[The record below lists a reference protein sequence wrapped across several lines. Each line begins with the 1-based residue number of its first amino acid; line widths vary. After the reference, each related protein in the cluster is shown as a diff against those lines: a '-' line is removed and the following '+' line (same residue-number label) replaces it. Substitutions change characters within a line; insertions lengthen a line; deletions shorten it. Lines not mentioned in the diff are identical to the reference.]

1 MSEDEI
7 IERVNKFINITVL
20 YGKTYGMTCDDLKKY
35 QQVFQGLLDLY
46 NKEKEKNTG
55 FEKQWVSID
64 DYNELKRQ
72 VKIKNEYL
80 SLITGTGFDYDGE
93 DGSIEGLKSVI
104 DQLVDYA
111 RKAIDNDDK
120 SVIYG
125 IFDDDVKRNVLLEP
139 IEIPEPLEKPFEEI
153 DNHIPRID

>member
-1 MSEDEI
+1 MVKMSEDEI
-7 IERVNKFINITVL
+7 IGTFEHWIEYEKANKDKINKADELIEI
-20 YGKTYGMTCDDLKKY
+20 
-35 QQVFQGLLDLY
+35 QQGLVDLY
-46 NKEKEKNTG
+46 QK
-55 FEKQWVSID
+55 
-64 DYNELKRQ
+64 LKRQ

-80 SLITGTGFDYDGE
+80 SLIIGIGFDYDGE

>member
-1 MSEDEI
+1 MVKMSEDEI
-7 IERVNKFINITVL
+7 IGTFEHWIEYEKANKDKINKADELIEI
-20 YGKTYGMTCDDLKKY
+20 
-35 QQVFQGLLDLY
+35 QQGLVDLY
-46 NKEKEKNTG
+46 QK
-55 FEKQWVSID
+55 
-64 DYNELKRQ
+64 LKRQ

-80 SLITGTGFDYDGE
+80 SLIIGIGFDYDGE

-139 IEIPEPLEKPFEEI
+139 IEIPEPLEKPF
-153 DNHIPRID
+153 